1 MLCHHKH
8 VDNSLFSIIGADR
21 LRVAERQ
28 AKEKKVRLWKD
39 YQSNAQTFT
48 GKEKDFTGTVVEVF
62 NGDAVNV
69 KNATG
74 AIKKVF
80 ISSVRP
86 PREAGRVADEE
97 GKMAP
102 RPKNFRPLYE
112 IPCMFEAREFLRKKL
127 IGKKVQCNL
136 DYISPARDNFP
147 EKCCYTV
154 TVGGV

>member
-1 MLCHHKH
+1 M
-8 VDNSLFSIIGADR
+8 
-21 LRVAERQ
+21 AERQ
-28 AKEKKVRLWKD
+28 AKENKVRLWKD

-48 GKEKDFTGTVVEVF
+48 IKEKDFTGTVIEVF

-69 KNATG
+69 KLANG

-80 ISSVRP
+80 ISSIRP
-86 PREAGRVADEE
+86 PREASRAADEE
-97 GKMAP
+97 GKIAP
-102 RPKNFRPLYE
+102 RAKGFRPLYD

-127 IGKKVQCNL
+127 IAKKVQCNL

-147 EKCCYTV
+147 EKFCYTV